1 MRDGRSKSGF
11 SLIEALFASAV
22 LVAAIVPAV
31 LAFHAHL
38 AATTRLRQTLDVE
51 LTLENLYSE
60 TERALLFAT
69 EAPGGAVNLAGPTR
83 TVVTQPT
90 ATHAGPAK
98 LYRYELS
105 ADNAAIRRNG
115 LLYGLRRNSIVP

>member
-1 MRDGRSKSGF
+1 MRDGHSRSGF

-38 AATTRLRQTLDVE
+38 AATTRLRQTLEVE
-51 LTLENLYSE
+51 LSLENLYSE
-60 TERALLFAT
+60 TERALLFAA
-69 EAPGGAVNLAGPTR
+69 EAPEGAVNLAGPIR
-83 TVVTQPT
+83 KVVTQPT
-90 ATHAGPAK
+90 DTPCGNAK

-105 ADNAAIRRNG
+105 AETGAIRRDG
-115 LLYGLRRNSIVP
+115 LLYGLRVSKTR

>member
-60 TERALLFAT
+60 TEQTLLFSA
-69 EAPGGAVNLAGPTR
+69 EAPDGEVNLSGSVKTA
-83 TVVTQPT
+83 VAKPT
-90 ATHAGPAK
+90 AMSSGAAK
-98 LYRYELS
+98 LYRFELS
-105 ADNAAIRRNG
+105 AEAGFLRRYG
-115 LLYGLRRNSIVP
+115 LLYGLRHEAGK

>member
-60 TERALLFAT
+60 TERALLFSD
-69 EAPGGAVNLAGPTR
+69 EAPEGAVDLSGPIR
-83 TVVTQPT
+83 TAITQPT
-90 ATHAGPAK
+90 TTTSGPVQ

-105 ADNAAIRRNG
+105 AESGAIRRNG
-115 LLYGLRRNSIVP
+115 LLYGLRRRPN

>member
-1 MRDGRSKSGF
+1 MRNGRSRSGF

-38 AATTRLRQTLDVE
+38 ATTTRLRQTLDVE

-60 TERALLFAT
+60 TERALLFSA
-69 EAPGGAVNLAGPTR
+69 EAPDGAVNLSGPIR

-90 ATHAGPAK
+90 QTPSGPAK
-98 LYRYELS
+98 LYRLELS
-105 ADNAAIRRNG
+105 ADDGAIRRDG
-115 LLYGLRRNSIVP
+115 LLYGLRR